1 MDADQPQPLADADR
15 QDLRLAV
22 VLNGGVSLAVWI
34 SGVVVELH
42 RLVQASRRTTDR
54 AADPYAGLLD
64 VLQARARVDV
74 IAGTSAGGLNGG
86 FLSLGLVHGCDLA
99 GMRDLWRDQ
108 GSLEVLLRDPRRSDS
123 PSLLRG
129 SYFHDALQ
137 NAYADIAARDTGSA
151 AADDEPVDLYLTGT
165 LWEGRQSPFTDS
177 LGRAIVE
184 VDHDATFRFSSDA
197 ECVEGA
203 PQLTNGAAAGDLRN
217 AAGVA
222 PQLAVASRCTS
233 SFPGAFEPWF
243 VEVGDAFGGRWASSA
258 GLANFARSQFVV
270 DGGVLLNKPIRPA
283 LDAVYRQAASQQVRR
298 LMAYVVPDPGEAP
311 APAAVPDRPRDG
323 GQPAPQAVPG
333 APEVLLGVLT
343 RLRSTDSVA
352 AELAEITRRN
362 ESSRFRRRVRERVAA
377 ALARGDDALVEA
389 AYPAYRDV
397 RADTAATDIASLLA
411 RTSGHGWSS
420 QELAAVLRGI
430 ARSTG
435 LPFVPPSDLAGALRA
450 EPHNWQ
456 WGQSEVGR
464 LGDLAIDVLRRAVAL
479 APLGSDAR
487 VTIVAARSRV
497 HTTLAEIR
505 RDTAALESSWVR
517 TGSRLPRR
525 SGGGAASPG
534 QIAALRAAL
543 EAELTAW
550 EGDDVGAARA
560 RLHNR
565 SLQLARWLFEAAGAV
580 AAVARQDP
588 AGGDD
593 PDRAALRA
601 LSDALAG
608 DSPELVLQRMLRLQV
623 LFVAFAGASTQV
635 EQEVDLV
642 QVSSAT
648 PELLTGIQENH
659 FGAFYRP
666 SWRVNDWLRGR
677 LDGSAQLVTML
688 LLPDRLRQ
696 LGLTSAQ
703 AYEQL
708 RQVAVGTDPALA
720 AAWDADAVRLREELS
735 CLDVDGPLPRTFPLV
750 ALRIAERVHAQ
761 LLPDELGALADAIE
775 AEPDPLA
782 ASRAWATATHAVL
795 AGTPTVPA
803 LAERL
808 AASRVVGEQRIRTEA
823 LATTDTFART
833 ASHGAAALASL
844 ISATKAP
851 ALVRGTLSAVRGYAV
866 LVWMLVS
873 SLTTRSNVSVNLV
886 SLVLGVGGALLALAL
901 VVPGIPVG
909 VTLLGA
915 GLVLSAATATAL
927 TDRERWGRLGLR
939 IGLVALVVLI
949 VLAVDWLWLGREKLG
964 QSLRTGLGGALVV
977 VAVVLAGWWIARAR
991 PARPGAAPQAV
1002 AAVPVQ
1008 PQVIDLTESRT
1019 PSRRR

>member
-1 MDADQPQPLADADR
+1 MDPTEPLPVSDAVSDADR
-15 QDLRLAV
+15 QDIRLAV

-42 RLVQASRRTTDR
+42 RLVQASRRPADR
-54 AADPYAGLLD
+54 AADPYAALLD

-108 GSLEVLLRDPRRSDS
+108 GSLEVLLRDPRASDS

-129 SYFHDALQ
+129 AYFHDALQ
-137 NAYADIAARDTGSA
+137 AAYADIAARDTGSA

-165 LWEGRQSPFTDS
+165 LWEGRQSPFADS

-184 VDHDATFRFSSDA
+184 VDHDATFRFSSEP

-203 PQLTNGAAAGDLRN
+203 PRLSRGAAAGDLRD

-243 VEVGDAFGGRWASSA
+243 VQVGEAFGGRWASSA

-283 LDAVYRQAASQQVRR
+283 LDAVYRQAASRQVRR

-311 APAAVPDRPRDG
+311 AQAVRPSDPA
-323 GQPAPQAVPG
+323 QPQRVPG

-343 RLRSTDSVA
+343 RLRSTDSVS

-377 ALARGDDALVEA
+377 ALARGDDDVLVEA

-397 RADTAATDIASLLA
+397 RADTAAADVASLLA
-411 RTSGHGWSS
+411 RTSANGWSE

-435 LPFVPPSDLAGALRA
+435 LPFVPPPDLAAALGA
-450 EPHNWQ
+450 EPHSWQ
-456 WGQSEVGR
+456 WGMSEVGR
-464 LGDLAIDVLRRAVAL
+464 LGDLAVDVLRRAVAL
-479 APLGSDAR
+479 APLRSDAR
-487 VTIVAARSRV
+487 VAIVTARSRV
-497 HTTLAEIR
+497 HATLAEIR
-505 RDTAALESSWVR
+505 RDTASLESAWVR
-517 TGSRLPRR
+517 AGTRLPTR
-525 SGGGAASPG
+525 SSSATASPPE
-534 QIAALRAAL
+534 IAALRAAL
-543 EAELTAW
+543 AAELTAW
-550 EGDDVGAARA
+550 EGDDVGAART

-565 SLQLARWLFEAAGAV
+565 SLQLAGALFEAADAV
-580 AAVARQDP
+580 AAVAQAD
-588 AGGDD
+588 AGDQ
-593 PDRAALRA
+593 DRAALRA
-601 LSDALAG
+601 LSDALAA
-608 DSPELVLQRMLRLQV
+608 DTPELVLQRMLRLQV

-648 PELLTGIQENH
+648 PTLLTGIQENH
-659 FGAFYRP
+659 FGAFYRA

-708 RQVAVGTDPALA
+708 RQVAVGTDPELA
-720 AAWDADAVRLREELS
+720 AAWEADAVRLREELA
-735 CLDVDGPLPRTFPLV
+735 CLDVDGPLPRTLPLV
-750 ALRIAERVHAQ
+750 AGRIAERLHTR
-761 LLPDELGALADAIE
+761 LLPGELRALADAIDAE
-775 AEPDPLA
+775 ADPVA
-782 ASRAWATATHAVL
+782 ASRAWAAATHAVL
-795 AGTPTVPA
+795 DATPSAPA

-808 AASRVVGEQRIRTEA
+808 TASRVVGEQRIRTEA
-823 LATTDTFART
+823 VATTDTFART
-833 ASHGAAALASL
+833 ATHGAAALAAL
-844 ISATKAP
+844 VSATKAP

-939 IGLVALVVLI
+939 IGLVALIVLT
-949 VLAVDWLWLGREKLG
+949 VLAVDWLWLGRDRLG
-964 QSLRTGLGGALVV
+964 QALRTGLGGALVV
-977 VAVVLAGWWIARAR
+977 VAVVLAGWWIARAK
-991 PARPGAAPQAV
+991 PAGAGAATPV
-1002 AAVPVQ
+1002 AATAAPVR
-1008 PQVIDLTESRT
+1008 PQVIDLTGSRT
-1019 PSRRR
+1019 PARPR